1 MWTKAQLIDAAF
13 EELALAGF
21 VVDISAEEQQ
31 SALRRMDTM
40 MATWEGKGI
49 RLGYALPATPDA
61 SDVDSPSG
69 LPDKANEAVFTNLAV
84 RLAASFGKT
93 LNVATMAIA
102 RDSYAALLTP
112 LANPRK
118 QQLPA
123 TLPMGAGNRSRG
135 FRRTFF
141 PPPTNDPM
149 PVDDAGDLEYLQ

>member
-21 VVDISAEEQQ
+21 VVDISPEEQA

-40 MATWEGKGI
+40 LATWEGKGI
-49 RLGYALPATPDA
+49 RLGYALPASPDD
-61 SDVDSPSG
+61 SDVDQPSG
-69 LPDKANEAVFTNLAV
+69 LPDRANEAVFTNLAV

-93 LNVATMAIA
+93 LNVSTMKTAA
-102 RDSYAALLTP
+102 DSYAALLVP
-112 LANPRK
+112 LANPR
-118 QQLPA
+118 QQQMPS

-141 PPPTNDPM
+141 PKPTQDPL
-149 PVDDAGDLEYLQ
+149 PVDGAGDLEYLQ